1 MNHITK
7 GPHLFQQLMHESAID
22 FKAGV
27 SNSIEGQRLRWTTF
41 NNLKMWHENW
51 ERYFIELGFAT
62 KLKGPDGE
70 ELIVVADVQKAHILN
85 LDESALMLDGNS
97 KQQGGQPTVTYFDG
111 GLPAHGI
118 VASKSL

>member
-1 MNHITK
+1 
-7 GPHLFQQLMHESAID
+7 
-22 FKAGV
+22 
-27 SNSIEGQRLRWTTF
+27 
-41 NNLKMWHENW
+41 MWHENW

-97 KQQGGQPTVTYFDG
+97 KQQGV
-111 GLPAHGI
+111 
-118 VASKSL
+118 